1 MDAFLNYVVKNLVSN
16 PEEVVISRHEDGD
29 KVTYHIAANRRD
41 LGKVIGKNGQV
52 ISAIRDLIQAVAP
65 ADQRVFVEVV
75 D

>member
-29 KVTYHIAANRRD
+29 KVTYHIGANRRD

-52 ISAIRDLIQAVAP
+52 ISAIRDLVQAVAP